1 MTTFYNA
8 PREDESPE
16 ATRKVSSVKYNR
28 QLDTPSMVEDIKAL
42 QVTLDATENMYEQRA
57 LEEDVT
63 GKILWL
69 LWCGICA
76 EVDELLPKV
85 VNYIQREGAMR
96 GLLQIS
102 MVNPPSTEP
111 SDDQAH
117 LQRVMYD
124 AGADISKYQLWVD
137 GRAREQAKWS
147 GTNRGTPTLD
157 DQGTTPSASRQAPS
171 TAAV

>member
-1 MTTFYNA
+1 
-8 PREDESPE
+8 
-16 ATRKVSSVKYNR
+16 
-28 QLDTPSMVEDIKAL
+28 MVEDIKAL
-42 QVTLDATENMYEQRA
+42 QVKLDATNDEDEQRA

-76 EVDELLPKV
+76 EVDEILPKV

-102 MVNPPSTEP
+102 TVELPSTDP

-124 AGADISKYQLWVD
+124 AGADISKYQLWLD
-137 GRAREQAKWS
+137 AQAREQAKWS

>member
-1 MTTFYNA
+1 
-8 PREDESPE
+8 
-16 ATRKVSSVKYNR
+16 
-28 QLDTPSMVEDIKAL
+28 MVEDIKAL
-42 QVTLDATENMYEQRA
+42 QVKLDATNDEDEQRA

-76 EVDELLPKV
+76 EVDELLLKV
-85 VNYIQREGAMR
+85 VNYIRREGAMS
-96 GLLQIS
+96 GLLYFSTIK
-102 MVNPPSTEP
+102 PPSTDP

-124 AGADISKYQLWVD
+124 AGADISKYELWLVA
-137 GRAREQAKWS
+137 RAREQVRWS
-147 GTNRGTPTLD
+147 GTNRGTPTLN
-157 DQGTTPSASRQAPS
+157 DQGTTPSTSRQTPS